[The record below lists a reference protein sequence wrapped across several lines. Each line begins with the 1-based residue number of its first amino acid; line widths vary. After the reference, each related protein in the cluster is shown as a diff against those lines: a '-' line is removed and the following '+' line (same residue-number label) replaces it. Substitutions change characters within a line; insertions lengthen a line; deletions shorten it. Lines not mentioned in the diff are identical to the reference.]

1 VNPFGARLDTAKLT
15 VALDLR
21 HPFAFLALE
30 PARELGRELG
40 IEINWLPISAQ
51 PLRPPPTARP
61 GDDRG
66 ARHKSHRA
74 QMTAREIAIYADAQQ
89 RTVLEPYRDG
99 PATAARLAWLWL
111 RERAPRSLDEFLE
124 ELFRRYWSLELDA
137 DDLGAASQ
145 LVGACG
151 GSTSDFET
159 SDFETSDFEKWA
171 ADAGPKAAAALDEEL
186 ENAGLFQTPAY
197 LVDDEVFYGRQHLPM
212 IRWILDGR
220 RGPIPI

>member
-1 VNPFGARLDTAKLT
+1 VSEFAARLDEAKLT

-21 HPFAFLALE
+21 HPFAFLALR

-51 PLRPPPTARP
+51 PLRPPPAAQP

-66 ARHKSHRA
+66 TRHKSHRA
-74 QMTAREIAIYADAQQ
+74 QMIAREIAIYADAQQ
-89 RTVLEPYRDG
+89 RTVLEPYRAG
-99 PATAARLAWLWL
+99 PATAAHLAWLWL
-111 RERAPRSLDEFLE
+111 RARAPHALDEFLE

-137 DDLGAASQ
+137 DDLGAAAR

-151 GSTSDFET
+151 GSTSDFE
-159 SDFETSDFEKWA
+159 KWA
-171 ADAGPKAAAALDEEL
+171 ADDGPQAAAALDEEL
-186 ENAGLFQTPAY
+186 ADAGLFQTPAY
-197 LVDDEVFYGRQHLPM
+197 LVEDEVFYGRQHLPM
-212 IRWILDGR
+212 IRWILTDR